1 MEYKQLY
8 RGISLTFYGNG
19 EELEHDFQ
27 VDAGADPAQIA
38 LSINGANKKELNPD
52 GNLLVHATNGVLVL
66 RKPVAYQTINGGRQT
81 VSSSYRINADGSIG
95 FELGGY
101 DHGRPLVIDPVLVF
115 ATYLAGSTGDQIS
128 AVTTDA
134 SGDIVV
140 TGNTWSA
147 DFPMAQ
153 ALQPS
158 LNGEEDAF
166 ISKFDPTG
174 KDLIFSTFLGG
185 SDGNTANAVCV
196 DASGNVIVAG
206 TSSSNDF
213 PHAGVVISPVVG
225 IGDSDF
231 FIASVKADGSALNYA
246 GLIGGM
252 LGFYLNSGTGYPV
265 LTVDTSG
272 NAYLAGQTDD
282 QNFQITPGTLG
293 TAMAAN
299 ADELFVM
306 KVDPTG
312 KLAYSTLVPGNV
324 PDDGTEYGT
333 GTFIPYGIVVD
344 QAGNAAVAGA
354 AGLGLPTT
362 PGVLAP
368 QMPNPNS
375 TDWSA
380 GFLLQLNST
389 ASAVQLATYLPST
402 YVANALAVDSKGTW
416 LIATG
421 HTVMKLDPKATE
433 VMASTSIGSMVN
445 LGAIALDAQEDVIL
459 GGSAWD
465 ESFPMQNPLISIGQN
480 LGGSPETGYQED
492 MILAELSPDLSTLKF
507 GSYRLR
513 RRGHRHHLHPTS
525 PPTFHAPGHRIRRLG
540 PYYSMIQ
547 LA

>member
-1 MEYKQLY
+1 MT
-8 RGISLTFYGNG
+8 RTFKSHR
-19 EELEHDFQ
+19 EH
-27 VDAGADPAQIA
+27 
-38 LSINGANKKELNPD
+38 L
-52 GNLLVHATNGVLVL
+52 
-66 RKPVAYQTINGGRQT
+66 
-81 VSSSYRINADGSIG
+81 
-95 FELGGY
+95 
-101 DHGRPLVIDPVLVF
+101 
-115 ATYLAGSTGDQIS
+115 
-128 AVTTDA
+128 
-134 SGDIVV
+134 
-140 TGNTWSA
+140 
-147 DFPMAQ
+147 
-153 ALQPS
+153 
-158 LNGEEDAF
+158 
-166 ISKFDPTG
+166 
-174 KDLIFSTFLGG
+174 
-185 SDGNTANAVCV
+185 
-196 DASGNVIVAG
+196 
-206 TSSSNDF
+206 
-213 PHAGVVISPVVG
+213 
-225 IGDSDF
+225 
-231 FIASVKADGSALNYA
+231 
-246 GLIGGM
+246 
-252 LGFYLNSGTGYPV
+252 
-265 LTVDTSG
+265 
-272 NAYLAGQTDD
+272 
-282 QNFQITPGTLG
+282 
-293 TAMAAN
+293 AAN

-324 PDDGTEYGT
+324 PDDETVSFAD
-333 GTFIPYGIVVD
+333 TFIPYGIVVD

-445 LGAIALDAQEDVIL
+445 FGAIALDAQEDVIL

-507 GSYRLR
+507 GSYLSAPSTSIDSPGSTLGGIAVDPSGDLVVAGTTYSQVFPTTAGTFESQLPAGAASGTAHGFVAKINLATPAGALCAPDDLRGHHVSLVCERAAKLR
-513 RRGHRHHLHPTS
+513 RDGAWRILHS
-525 PPTFHAPGHRIRRLG
+525 HGEEHAPESEHLRWNNHLCRQRLNAHAESSLRQHAPTAKLEQLSLSKDRDFNSHDRFWPLASRWNARTLPAAHRKFRRRTAG
-540 PYYSMIQ
+540 CG
-547 LA
+547 